1 MSLSL
6 VIHPLGSLGKVT
18 LEMMKRWYLGAA
30 LAFLLPSVGNVWSQT
45 EFFRIDD
52 LRPGMKGI
60 GKTCY
65 QGSEPQ
71 DFQVEILGV
80 MRHMSPGGDAV
91 LARFSGGPL
100 ADTGVFEGMSG
111 SPVYIDGKL
120 LGAVAFSFPF
130 AKESIGGIT
139 PITQMVDAFVE
150 GSQTDLPG
158 AKILKKSMLWK
169 YVPPGPEILGMAPSV
184 PITALEMRL
193 QPSLAG
199 LSGTSMLPISTP
211 LSLAGFSS
219 STLLSFTSEFRAL
232 GFSILQGSGA
242 TAGAGQST
250 TPTQAA
256 DTSPLVP
263 GSNLVI
269 PLVHGDLDV
278 SAGGTV
284 TYIDGKKLYAFG
296 HQLFNLGFSQLPM
309 FKGKVLTVFPSLQSS
324 FKILE
329 TTEPIGTLR
338 QDREMGVYGVLGEAP
353 AMIPMH
359 IHMATSRGIKRV
371 WNFDLAQDRFLTP
384 LLINLTIFETIS
396 STERSMGA
404 STIKLKGK
412 INVAGEK
419 PIVIENS
426 FSSEGSSPANAAISI
441 AAPVN
446 FLMASGYKN
455 LKFEDIDLDIS
466 AVEDNRT
473 VVLDT
478 LRLDKTELKAGEF
491 VNVDFFYRAVNGEMT
506 KDSYPVRI
514 PPEITPGPLSMLVAD
529 GNTMME
535 MDAQEQGEDFIPRD
549 LAQVIR
555 FINNMHSNDRL
566 YLRMYR
572 RQAGAVVDGEG
583 YPGLPPSI
591 LSIFK
596 SDRNTGSMLPLQI
609 LPLMEYEVPP
619 GDYVVSGSKQLNLVI
634 NP

>member
-1 MSLSL
+1 
-6 VIHPLGSLGKVT
+6 
-18 LEMMKRWYLGAA
+18 MMNRWCLGAVLA
-30 LAFLLPSVGNVWSQT
+30 LLLPSAGNVWSQT
-45 EFFRIDD
+45 EFYRIED

-65 QGSEPQ
+65 LGSEPQ

-80 MRHMSPGGDAV
+80 MRHVNPGGDAV

-139 PITQMVDAFVE
+139 PIAQMVDAFVE
-150 GSQTDLPG
+150 GPQTDLPG
-158 AKILKKSMLWK
+158 IGILKKSMLWK
-169 YVPPGPEILGMAPSV
+169 YVPPGPEVLGLAPAV
-184 PITALEMRL
+184 PITASETRL
-193 QPSLAG
+193 QPSLAA
-199 LSGTSMLPISTP
+199 LTGTSMLPISTP
-211 LSLAGFSS
+211 LSLAGFGS
-219 STLLSFTSEFRAL
+219 STLRLFAPEFRAL

-242 TAGAGQST
+242 TTGAGQSAKP
-250 TPTQAA
+250 TPDA
-256 DTSPLVP
+256 DNSPLEP

-309 FKGKVLTVFPSLQSS
+309 FKGKVLTVFPSLLTS

-338 QDREMGVYGVLGEAP
+338 QDREMGIYGLLGETP

-359 IHMATSRGIKRV
+359 IRMVTSRGIKKV

-384 LLINLTIFETIS
+384 LLINLTIFETINS
-396 STERSMGA
+396 AERAMGA

-419 PIVIENS
+419 PILIENS
-426 FSSEGSSPANAAISI
+426 FSSDSNSPANAAISI

-491 VNVDFFYRAVNGEMT
+491 VNIDFFYRAINGEMT

-529 GNTMME
+529 GSTMME
-535 MDAQEQGEDFIPRD
+535 LDAQEQGGDFIPRD

-566 YLRMYR
+566 YLRLFR

-583 YPGLPPSI
+583 FPGLPPSI
-591 LSIFK
+591 LSILR

-609 LPLMEYEVPP
+609 LPLMEYELPP